1 MSFLDNLENSL
12 NQLERGN
19 DKEAEREDRKRRE
32 AELAAER
39 SIAPRA
45 EQLKKSPFTNALLTE
60 CMTIGHKQR
69 TRVGMAWIGTT
80 LRLDAKEKRLELRP
94 TAEGILAVFH
104 IDGAETSREPVD
116 LNANAAA
123 LAAKWLAVK

>member
-1 MSFLDNLENSL
+1 M
-12 NQLERGN
+12 ERGA
-19 DKEAEREDRKRRE
+19 DKENEREDLKRRE

-39 SIAPRA
+39 ALAPLA

-94 TAEGILAVFH
+94 TPEGILAVFH
-104 IDGAETSREPVD
+104 ADGAETARESVD
-116 LNANAAA
+116 LNGEAAS
-123 LAAKWLAVK
+123 LAAKWLGA